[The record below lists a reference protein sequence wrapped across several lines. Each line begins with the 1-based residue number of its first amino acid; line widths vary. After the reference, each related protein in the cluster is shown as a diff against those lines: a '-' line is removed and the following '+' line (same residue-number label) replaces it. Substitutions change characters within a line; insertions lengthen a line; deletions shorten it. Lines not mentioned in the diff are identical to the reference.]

1 MTGFKKLLF
10 LPLLFIN
17 FNLCAEISGN
27 MDHQEIGDVVF
38 RNLDFKFGTLTEDH
52 SAIYVGQTNK
62 TGVPSEPFS
71 HEVIQ
76 MAGIQ
81 PWGISGLTVTK
92 VKGIGF
98 DNLGDFQRSHPKY
111 YGAFMYK
118 DNPSIVTRKDILRK
132 AQELMTRPKDIDY
145 IVKKNEPGVL
155 LLSNYFEY
163 NENGGKIE
171 LEDISRMRSDAF
183 VEYCYAAAEK
193 PIMAHDI
200 TTETGANALIGLA
213 SYGITHPIMHL
224 FPSDQLNSNVL
235 KPSVIDTPTIAVS
248 ETLTGQTVLSLTGE
262 TDLKFSMTDLKSGPG
277 LLEIKRI
284 QGGYFADDTMKFPF
298 ELKSDKSIFV
308 NDISI
313 TKEKRLTNLLENS
326 MQFHLKLLILYV

>member
-118 DNPSIVTRKDILRK
+118 DNPEAT
-132 AQELMTRPKDIDY
+132 
-145 IVKKNEPGVL
+145 KNI
-155 LLSNYFEY
+155 
-163 NENGGKIE
+163 K
-171 LEDISRMRSDAF
+171 
-183 VEYCYAAAEK
+183 
-193 PIMAHDI
+193 H
-200 TTETGANALIGLA
+200 A
-213 SYGITHPIMHL
+213 SYREHL
-224 FPSDQLNSNVL
+224 ANMISNQ
-235 KPSVIDTPTIAVS
+235 KVIKHIAATI
-248 ETLTGQTVLSLTGE
+248 
-262 TDLKFSMTDLKSGPG
+262 
-277 LLEIKRI
+277 IK
-284 QGGYFADDTMKFPF
+284 
-298 ELKSDKSIFV
+298 
-308 NDISI
+308 
-313 TKEKRLTNLLENS
+313 
-326 MQFHLKLLILYV
+326 